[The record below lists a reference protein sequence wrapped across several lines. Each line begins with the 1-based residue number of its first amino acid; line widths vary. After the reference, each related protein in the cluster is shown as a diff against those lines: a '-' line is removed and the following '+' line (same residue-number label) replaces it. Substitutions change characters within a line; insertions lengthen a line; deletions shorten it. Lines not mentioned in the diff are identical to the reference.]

1 MEKINAR
8 KYMLASCSV
17 EVIITEGVCTFYRG
31 EEVHIIKRNVDLGAR
46 VGLNFGSALR
56 LFYFME
62 P

>member
-1 MEKINAR
+1 
-8 KYMLASCSV
+8 MLASCLV

-31 EEVHIIKRNVDLGAR
+31 EEVHIINKNMNLGVR
-46 VGLNFGSALR
+46 VCLNFGSALR